1 MAAATAKFQ
10 ARFDTGAVGR
20 LILNETSSSGEDIA
34 VDMRGQA
41 ERNFTV
47 TLHHE
52 GGYRFVSQ
60 ATENGRKHGDAFAS
74 DEPDPVGDASA
85 PATPALLGAAVGHC
99 LSASLLETM
108 RHAHLPVTDLHTD
121 VDAVVALGPE
131 GLPRIHHID
140 VVLRPVLRE
149 PTARARRCE
158 EVFERNCTVSSS
170 VRQGIDVRV
179 RVDWDHLAD
188 ETGATGSESG
198 I

>member
-1 MAAATAKFQ
+1 MA
-10 ARFDTGAVGR
+10 
-20 LILNETSSSGEDIA
+20 
-34 VDMRGQA
+34 MHMHGQ
-41 ERNFTV
+41 EQRNFTV

-52 GGYRFVSQ
+52 SGYRFVSQ
-60 ATENGRKHGDAFAS
+60 ATEDGRKHGDAFAS

-108 RHAHLPVTDLHTD
+108 RHAHLPVADLQTD
-121 VDAVVALGPE
+121 VNAVVALGPE

-149 PTARARRCE
+149 TAARARRCE
-158 EVFERNCTVSSS
+158 EVFERHCTVTSS

-179 RVDWDHLAD
+179 RVDWGHLPDDA
-188 ETGATGSESG
+188 GVTGSEPG